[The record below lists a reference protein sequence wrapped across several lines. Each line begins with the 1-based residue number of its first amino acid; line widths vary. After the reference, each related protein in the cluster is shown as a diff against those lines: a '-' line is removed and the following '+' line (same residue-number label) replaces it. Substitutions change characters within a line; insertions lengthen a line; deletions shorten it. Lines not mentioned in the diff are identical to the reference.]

1 MVSRKL
7 LFFPYGTVF
16 ASAFIFPNTDPD
28 YDIEVIIMIMIII
41 NDIC

>member
-16 ASAFIFPNTDPD
+16 ASAFIFPNTDP
-28 YDIEVIIMIMIII
+28 EVIIMIII